1 MKLKKPT
8 KARLSF
14 KRLLRNWLILI
25 ASLGI
30 ACLVCAMLHKVA
42 DSDFYVSLIFV
53 LAVTVISLL
62 TDGYFYGIIASVL
75 SVIGTNYAFT
85 YPYMKLNFSIYD
97 YPITF
102 ITMLAVSL
110 VISTLTTSAK
120 ESERIRHE
128 AQQAQLRSNL
138 LRAVSHDL
146 RTPLTSIIGSIST
159 VMDEGEHLSLEEQ
172 RLLLG
177 DAKADAEWLVRM
189 VENLLSIT
197 RMSDKEQVCITRS
210 PELVEEIIGECCAN
224 FKKRNPDIALDIR
237 IPQEPVVV
245 SVDALLIEQVLMN
258 ILDNSVHHGEKVTT
272 IGINVEVVGKT
283 AVVSVSDDG
292 VGIDSEIL
300 PDLFKGQLLPSD
312 RNKFRGIGLAACQAI
327 VAAHGGTISAA
338 NRTEGGAVFSF
349 TIPMEEE
356 KEE

>member
-197 RMSDKEQVCITRS
+197 RMSDKEQVCIKRS

-312 RNKFRGIGLAACQAI
+312 QNKFRGIGLAVCNAI
-327 VAAHGGTISAA
+327 IDAHGGSISAD
-338 NRTEGGAVFSF
+338 NLPKGGAVFKF
-349 TIPMEEE
+349 TLPLEDET
-356 KEE
+356 

>member
-1 MKLKKPT
+1 MKLQKPT

-85 YPYMKLNFSIYD
+85 YPYMKLNFSIYG

-312 RNKFRGIGLAACQAI
+312 RNKFRGIGLAVCNAI
-327 VAAHGGTISAA
+327 IVAHGGSISAD
-338 NRTEGGAVFSF
+338 NLPKGGAVFKF
-349 TIPMEEE
+349 TLPLEDET
-356 KEE
+356 

>member
-189 VENLLSIT
+189 FENLLSIT

-312 RNKFRGIGLAACQAI
+312 QNKFRGIGLAVCNAI
-327 VAAHGGTISAA
+327 IDAHGGSISAD
-338 NRTEGGAVFSF
+338 NLPKGGAVFKF
-349 TIPMEEE
+349 TLPLEDET
-356 KEE
+356 

>member
-85 YPYMKLNFSIYD
+85 YPYMKLNFSIYG

-159 VMDEGEHLSLEEQ
+159 VMDEGERLSLEEQ

-237 IPQEPVVV
+237 VPQEPVVV

-312 RNKFRGIGLAACQAI
+312 RNKFRGIGLAVCNAI
-327 VAAHGGTISAA
+327 IDAHGGSISAD
-338 NRTEGGAVFSF
+338 NLPKGGAVFKF
-349 TIPMEEE
+349 TLPLEDET
-356 KEE
+356 

>member
-14 KRLLRNWLILI
+14 KRLLRNWLILT
-25 ASLGI
+25 APLGI

-53 LAVTVISLL
+53 LAVTAISLL
-62 TDGYFYGIIASVL
+62 TDGYFYGIIAAVL

-312 RNKFRGIGLAACQAI
+312 RNKFRGIGLAVCNAI
-327 VAAHGGTISAA
+327 IDAHGGSISAD
-338 NRTEGGAVFSF
+338 NLPKGGAVFKF
-349 TIPMEEE
+349 TLPLEDET
-356 KEE
+356 

>member
-159 VMDEGEHLSLEEQ
+159 VMDEGEHLSLEEH

-312 RNKFRGIGLAACQAI
+312 QNKFRGIGLAVCNAI
-327 VAAHGGTISAA
+327 IDAHGGSISAD
-338 NRTEGGAVFSF
+338 NLPKGGAVFKF
-349 TIPMEEE
+349 TLPLEDET
-356 KEE
+356 

>member
-224 FKKRNPDIALDIR
+224 FKKRNPDIALNIR

-312 RNKFRGIGLAACQAI
+312 QNKFRGIGLAVCNAI
-327 VAAHGGTISAA
+327 IDAHGGSISAD
-338 NRTEGGAVFSF
+338 NLPKGGAVFKF
-349 TIPMEEE
+349 TLPLEDET
-356 KEE
+356 

>member
-1 MKLKKPT
+1 MKLKQPT

-300 PDLFKGQLLPSD
+300 PALFKGQLLPSD
-312 RNKFRGIGLAACQAI
+312 RNKFRGIGLAVCNAI
-327 VAAHGGTISAA
+327 IDAHGGSISAD
-338 NRTEGGAVFSF
+338 NLPKGGAVFKF
-349 TIPMEEE
+349 TLPLEDET
-356 KEE
+356 

>member
-197 RMSDKEQVCITRS
+197 RMSHKEQVCITRS

-312 RNKFRGIGLAACQAI
+312 QNKFRGIGLAVCNAI
-327 VAAHGGTISAA
+327 IDAHGGSISAD
-338 NRTEGGAVFSF
+338 NLPKGGAVFKF
-349 TIPMEEE
+349 TLPLEDET
-356 KEE
+356 

>member
-85 YPYMKLNFSIYD
+85 YPYMKLNFSIYG

-159 VMDEGEHLSLEEQ
+159 VMDEGERLSLEEQ

-300 PDLFKGQLLPSD
+300 PDLFKGQLLTSD
-312 RNKFRGIGLAACQAI
+312 RNKFRGIGLAVCNAI
-327 VAAHGGTISAA
+327 IDAHGGSISAD
-338 NRTEGGAVFSF
+338 NLPKGGAVFKF
-349 TIPMEEE
+349 TLPLEDET
-356 KEE
+356 